1 MYGQFG
7 LVNLGRIPLLIICM
21 AFAVAILILWYKI
34 YSTFFTERTPA
45 FITYFEVMFTIHV
58 NPP

>member
-21 AFAVAILILWYKI
+21 AFAAAILILWDKVHI
-34 YSTFFTERTPA
+34 ALFTERTPA
-45 FITYFEVMFTIHV
+45 FITYFEAMFTIHV